1 MRPRFATDSS
11 YLTGSYQASFVLS
24 LSLITSNS
32 AGSSKRMLV
41 SGFIW
46 LGVCTGNIAGPFLFK
61 SEQAPK
67 YQLGIGAILVC
78 NCLEVVLFFAFRYAF
93 IWENKKKAKAREG
106 MTITEADRNATAFQD
121 LTDKQNIK

>member
-1 MRPRFATDSS
+1 
-11 YLTGSYQASFVLS
+11 
-24 LSLITSNS
+24 LITSNAS
-32 AGSSKRMLV
+32 GSSKRLLV

-46 LGVCTGNIAGPFLFK
+46 LGVCVGNIAGPFFYK
-61 SEQAPK
+61 AEQAPK
-67 YQLGIGAILVC
+67 YALGIGSILVC
-78 NCLEVVLFFAFRYAF
+78 NCLEFALFFAFRYAF